1 MFSNLTAFA
10 MVRTGKQ
17 ALGFYIV
24 YLVIAIIVG
33 GIAGGLG
40 GLITSAAQEPV
51 DMQVGVKWGA
61 AAAVVYVILIGM
73 IIVIR
78 KKLGIGYVILALVG
92 GLLALVGGGVLGLIP
107 AALMT
112 TRPEPIT
119 IATDFD

>member
-92 GLLALVGGGVLGLIP
+92 GLLALLGGGVLGLIP

>member
-73 IIVIR
+73 IIVMRI
-78 KKLGIGYVILALVG
+78 KLGIGYVILALVG
-92 GLLALVGGGVLGLIP
+92 GLLALLGGGVLGLIP